1 MRSDRATPVV
11 LSTACFPGRTAYG
24 FRMAADHGYDGVEL
38 VVTHDRRSQTAA
50 AVRRLIAEYEVPVRS
65 VHVPCFLLTQHVWG
79 FDPIA
84 KLQRALELAALVG
97 AGTVVTHPP
106 FRWQWSYARQFAAA
120 VADLHGL
127 GGVSLAVENM
137 FPAHVFGR
145 SLPIFSHTD
154 PALPGFA
161 AVTLDTSHA
170 AASGAEL
177 IAVAAEMGPRLEHV
191 HLSDSLRRGGDEHL
205 PPGEGR
211 LPLRELADE
220 LVTRGFAGDV
230 VIEAHLFRVA
240 RNSRSSVLRDSRDW
254 ARAAFRVPAPAAVA

>member
-1 MRSDRATPVV
+1 MESGHATPVV
-11 LSTACFPGRTAYG
+11 LSTACFPGRTEYG

-38 VVTHDRRSQTAA
+38 VVTHDRGSHTAA
-50 AVRRLIAEYEVPVRS
+50 AVQRLIAEYGVPVRS

-79 FDPIA
+79 FAPIA
-84 KLQRALELAALVG
+84 KLQRALEMAAVVG

-106 FRWQWSYARQFAAA
+106 FRWQRSYARQFAAA
-120 VADLHGL
+120 VSELHRTC
-127 GGVSLAVENM
+127 GVSLAVENM
-137 FPAHVFGR
+137 FPAHLFGR
-145 SLPIFSHTD
+145 PVEIFSHTD
-154 PALPGFA
+154 PVLPGFP

-177 IAVAAEMGPRLEHV
+177 MAVAAEMGSRLEHV

-211 LPLRELADE
+211 LPLLALAEELG
-220 LVTRGFAGDV
+220 TRGFRGDV

-240 RNSRSSVLRDSRDW
+240 RNSRASVLRASRDW
-254 ARAAFRVPAPAAVA
+254 ARAAFSRPPVAVTS

>member
-1 MRSDRATPVV
+1 MESGRSTPVV
-11 LSTACFPGRTAYG
+11 LSTACFPGRTEYG
-24 FRMAADHGYDGVEL
+24 FRMAAEHGYDGLEL

-50 AVRRLIAEYEVPVRS
+50 AVQQLIAKYGVPVRS

-79 FDPIA
+79 FTPTA
-84 KLQRALELAALVG
+84 KLQRALEMAAVVG

-106 FRWQWSYARQFAAA
+106 FRWQRSYARQFGSA
-120 VADLHGL
+120 VLQLHGM

-137 FPAHVFGR
+137 FPAHILGR
-145 SLPIFSHTD
+145 PVEIFSHTD
-154 PALPGFA
+154 PALPGFP

-177 IAVAAEMGPRLEHV
+177 MAVAAEMGPRLEHV
-191 HLSDSLRRGGDEHL
+191 HLSDSMRRGGDEHL

-240 RNSRSSVLRDSRDW
+240 RNGRASVLSDSRDW
-254 ARAAFRVPAPAAVA
+254 ARAAFSRPPVAVPS